1 MSHRRFLSPTK
12 GVFYAPLR
20 VCLFA
25 RLPSA
30 LSPLP
35 SPSSPNVASISVGC
49 QYSLGDDEGDGGG
62 GGGCGPLSVPFSSPQ
77 THLLPYNAVY
87 CTVGNVVIADF
98 DSKRSRADSV
108 VGKKID
114 RSFHCYES
122 TSAML
127 YQKDWAKPSPLPL
140 LPSILL
146 WSVGPPPPKV
156 CTFIRAWPTDRP
168 TDRTHTTYGLTRTRA
183 VVGERGKP
191 D

>member
-1 MSHRRFLSPTK
+1 M
-12 GVFYAPLR
+12 FYAPLR

-62 GGGCGPLSVPFSSPQ
+62 GGGCGPLSVPFSFPQ

-127 YQKDWAKPSPLPL
+127 SKRLGETLASPLAPIHPTL
-140 LPSILL
+140 VC
-146 WSVGPPPPKV
+146 WSPPAKGV
-156 CTFIRAWPTDRP
+156 YVHTRMADRP
-168 TDRTHTTYGLTRTRA
+168 TDRTPTTYGLTRTRA